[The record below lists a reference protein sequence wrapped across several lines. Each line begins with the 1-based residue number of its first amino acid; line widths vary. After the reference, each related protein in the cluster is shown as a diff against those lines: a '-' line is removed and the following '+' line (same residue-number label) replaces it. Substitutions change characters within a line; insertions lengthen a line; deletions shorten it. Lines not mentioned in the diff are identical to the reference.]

1 MNMLPTYHF
10 SLSHCSYLKAK
21 NIMNFKSFVFALVSG
36 VTIASNAFCTPLITV
51 ESDLQQA
58 DNTTGVVTAT
68 GNVRV
73 LYPEKKLTATA
84 NQAQYFTKEGRIVLN
99 GDVDV
104 IQEGGNRLKAQ
115 RVIYFVASDRL
126 IADPPAGEQVKS
138 WIRIMRQTP

>member
-1 MNMLPTYHF
+1 MNILPSYLF
-10 SLSHCSYLKAK
+10 SLSHCLYSQAEK
-21 NIMNFKSFVFALVSG
+21 IMNFKFLVFAIVSG
-36 VTIASNAFCTPLITV
+36 VTFTSNVFGSPLITV

-68 GNVRV
+68 GNVRIV
-73 LYPEKKLTATA
+73 YLDKKLTATA
-84 NQAQYFTKEGRIVLN
+84 RQAQYFTKEGRIVLN

-126 IADPPAGEQVKS
+126 IADPPTGEQVKS

>member
-1 MNMLPTYHF
+1 MNILPSYLF
-10 SLSHCSYLKAK
+10 SRSHCLYSQAE
-21 NIMNFKSFVFALVSG
+21 NIMNFKFLVFAIVSG
-36 VTIASNAFCTPLITV
+36 VTFASNVFGSPLITV

-68 GNVRV
+68 GNVRI
-73 LYPEKKLTATA
+73 LYPDKKLTATA
-84 NQAQYFTKEGRIVLN
+84 RQAQYFTKEGRIVLN

-126 IADPPAGEQVKS
+126 IADPPTGEQVKS

>member
-1 MNMLPTYHF
+1 MSNNSEDTR
-10 SLSHCSYLKAK
+10 S
-21 NIMNFKSFVFALVSG
+21 ILVSFLRRSSLLFFLVLAIG
-36 VTIASNAFCTPLITV
+36 LTISTKASPLITV

-73 LYPEKKLTATA
+73 VYPEKKLVATA
-84 NQAQYFTKEGRIVLN
+84 KQAQYFTKEGRIVLS

-104 IQEGGNRLKAQ
+104 IQEGGNRLKAD
-115 RVIYFVASDRL
+115 RVIYLVVSDRL

-138 WIRIMRQTP
+138 WIRITRQAQ